1 MPDKY
6 LGSRFGTTAREWT
19 PTDIDTAARAFVRH
33 RYLEVTPSALDSA
46 RAFQRWCEDH
56 PHHGYDP
63 ETGYDAAI
71 HAAGYLRVLWVPT
84 DELDDV
90 PERWLP

>member
-1 MPDKY
+1 MTDKH
-6 LGSRFGTTAREWT
+6 LESRFGPTAREWT
-19 PTDIDTAARAFVRH
+19 PTDLDTAARAFVRH
-33 RYLEVTPSALDSA
+33 RYLDVVPSPLLSA
-46 RAFQRWCEDH
+46 RMFQEWCADH
-56 PHHGYDP
+56 PQHGYDP
-63 ETGYDAAI
+63 ETGYDAAL

>member
-1 MPDKY
+1 MTDRY

-19 PTDIDTAARAFVRH
+19 PTDIDTAARAYVRH
-33 RYLEVTPSALDSA
+33 RYLDVVPGPLLMAQE
-46 RAFQRWCEDH
+46 FMRWCEDN
-56 PHHGYDP
+56 PQHGYDP
-63 ETGYDAAI
+63 ETGYDAAL
-71 HAAGYLRVLWVPT
+71 HAAGYLRVMWVPT